1 MSALVCERTFSAST
15 NPSIFM
21 LGTRDAAVPLRRE
34 VEQVLEHAPSNICV
48 DFSGVSV
55 TQSFMDEFLGVLIL
69 RHGPGILQRLTFKQ
83 CAEDARAVI
92 RFVVSTRSRDY
103 KSGAEERANSNPPA

>member
-1 MSALVCERTFSAST
+1 
-15 NPSIFM
+15 M

-34 VEQVLEHAPSNICV
+34 VEQVLDRPPSVVCV
-48 DFSGVSV
+48 DFAGVSV

-69 RHGPGILQRLTFKQ
+69 RHGPGILQRLTFKE
-83 CAEDARAVI
+83 CAEDAKAVI

-103 KSGAEERANSNPPA
+103 RSGAAELAGASAPA